1 MHINNFF
8 YQRKNIKKKIVSYV
22 GELIISHLYQRKNK
36 EKKYL
41 HELSLDDS
49 IFVWDS
55 GSLMSVQLSL
65 PKHKQKNLSFS
76 LKSQQLNKEKLK
88 TQDPKISILNLRLLY
103 SLLETFPFSP
113 FKFSVAA

>member
-8 YQRKNIKKKIVSYV
+8 YQRKNIKKKIVSHV

-36 EKKYL
+36 EKKSL
-41 HELSLDDS
+41 RELSLDDS

-76 LKSQQLNKEKLK
+76 LKSQQLTKKNYKHK
-88 TQDPKISILNLRLLY
+88 TQKYQS
-103 SLLETFPFSP
+103 
-113 FKFSVAA
+113 